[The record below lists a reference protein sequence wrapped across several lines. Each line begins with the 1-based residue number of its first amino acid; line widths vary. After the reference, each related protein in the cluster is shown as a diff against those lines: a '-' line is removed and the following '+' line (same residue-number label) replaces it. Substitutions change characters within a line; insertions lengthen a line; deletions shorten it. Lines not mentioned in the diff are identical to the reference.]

1 VKCRVEPGVGQQ
13 PLLDGR
19 CLVGRVVV
27 EDQVHLEAHRYFLV
41 DLGQELLELGCPM
54 APVQ

>member
-27 EDQVHLEAHRYFLV
+27 EDQVHLEANRYFLV